1 MSDSAPPS
9 APAWRRHGN
18 LLLTVACAA
27 AFLGGGLIWEASSA
41 YPAMW
46 GDSGPNAIQVVT
58 VTHYGDEF
66 PLLKLLLGADVM
78 EHKLRAPLHHLLAG
92 AWLGIFGLHH
102 LALVLFQSLM
112 LLGAALLLRATVQR
126 ETGAPAAGLVAMA
139 LFLSAPETIIQA
151 HCFFLE
157 VSTVAWGALA
167 LWALRPALEGTRWG
181 PTLLGLALG
190 AGLLSRHH
198 SAVAVAVP
206 VGLCALPALFSALRR
221 APARL
226 LAMGLA
232 LPLLAVL
239 GSLAS
244 AWLTR
249 SVLDWPD
256 APGAEGFSTNL
267 TLLLI
272 TVAAGVALL
281 RLRPRGENPAVER
294 GVNMA
299 LALGLALA
307 MALPWYLT
315 FFGHVHL
322 HFGESSGPSLLSA
335 SKAPIMIAFEYLCL
349 ALRLLSPLGFLLL
362 WPGIVAA
369 IRRRTMT
376 TSLCLVAL
384 LCANLAFPMFF
395 HARYNFVLIIFALP
409 LVVGWLARLKAPVR
423 RPLYVALL
431 LLGLVRFAGWATP
444 LPLAP
449 LDVDEFRN
457 ESITWHSPDDDLFWP
472 SVFTWITPR
481 LTIAPMPQPDLIGVV
496 FSDVEK
502 LCDHERGRCQVLVH
516 EVPFDFRPYQVIS
529 DREVVEYYTTLH
541 RPSGRVEWADRAPD
555 DSTFHLLMV
564 APHAPT
570 VADAEQHYPGSPIKR
585 QKVYRKYGS
594 MEASLFEVQA
604 E

>member
-1 MSDSAPPS
+1 MSDDAPPS
-9 APAWRRHGN
+9 APAWRRHGS
-18 LLLTVACAA
+18 LILTVACAA
-27 AFLGGGLIWEASSA
+27 VFLGGTLAWEASSA
-41 YPAMW
+41 YPAVW

-58 VTHYGDEF
+58 VTHYLDDF
-66 PLLKLLLGADVM
+66 PLLKMLIGADPM

-92 AWLGIFGLHH
+92 AWLAIFGQHH

-112 LLGAALLLRATVQR
+112 LLGAALLLRATVLR
-126 ETGAPAAGLVAMA
+126 ETGAPTAGLVVMA
-139 LFLSAPETIIQA
+139 LFLTAPETIIQA

-157 VSTVAWGALA
+157 VSTVLWGALA
-167 LWALRPALEGTRWG
+167 LWALRPALEGSRWG
-181 PTLLGLALG
+181 PALLGLALG

-206 VGLCALPALFSALRR
+206 VGLCALPALFGGLRR
-221 APARL
+221 APVKMIAL
-226 LAMGLA
+226 GLA

-239 GSLAS
+239 GSLGS

-249 SVLDWPD
+249 EAMGWHD

-267 TLLLI
+267 SLLLL
-272 TVAAGVALL
+272 TAVAGVALV
-281 RLRPRGENPAVER
+281 RLRPRGDDLAAER
-294 GVNMA
+294 GLNMA
-299 LALGLALA
+299 LALGLAIA

-322 HFGESSGPSLLSA
+322 HFGESSGPELLSA
-335 SKAPIMIAFEYLCL
+335 SAAPTMIAFEYLCL

-369 IRRRTMT
+369 LRRRALT
-376 TSLCLVAL
+376 TTLCVVAL
-384 LCANLAFPMFF
+384 LVANIAFPMYF
-395 HARYNFVLIIFALP
+395 HARYNFVLLIFALP
-409 LVVGWLARLKAPVR
+409 LVVGWLSTLKLQAR
-423 RPLYVALL
+423 RPLYIALL

-457 ESITWHSPDDDLFWP
+457 ESITWHSPDDELFWP
-472 SVFTWITPR
+472 SVAMWFDPR
-481 LTIAPMPQPDLIGVV
+481 LTIAPMPHPDLIGVV

-502 LCDHERGRCQVLVH
+502 LCDRDRCQVLVH
-516 EVPFDFRPYQVIS
+516 EIPFDFRPYQVVQ

-541 RPSGRVEWADRAPD
+541 RRHGKAEWADRAPE

-564 APHAPT
+564 ATSPPT
-570 VADAEQHYPGSPIKR
+570 VADAEKAFPGRPISR
-585 QKVYRKYGS
+585 QKVYLKFGS
-594 MEASLFEVQA
+594 MPGSLFEVKA